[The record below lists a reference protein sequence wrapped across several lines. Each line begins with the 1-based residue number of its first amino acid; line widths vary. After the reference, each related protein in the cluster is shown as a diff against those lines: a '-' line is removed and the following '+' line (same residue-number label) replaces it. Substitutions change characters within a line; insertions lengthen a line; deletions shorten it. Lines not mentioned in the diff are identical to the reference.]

1 MRAPTVRRQRSDRYY
16 SSGSPQYD
24 ATMKTVTVKLPESL
38 AEWLARRARELG
50 RPQSD
55 LVREALQRTREG
67 SGGSSCHDLFA
78 DVCGV
83 IDGPKDL
90 STNPMHAW

>member
-1 MRAPTVRRQRSDRYY
+1 MKTITVR
-16 SSGSPQYD
+16 
-24 ATMKTVTVKLPESL
+24 LPEPL
-38 AEWLARRARELG
+38 AAWLKHRARELG

-55 LVREALQRTREG
+55 LVREALQRSREG
-67 SGGSSCHDLFA
+67 TGGVSCHDLFA

-90 STNPMHAW
+90 STNPKHWAGFGE